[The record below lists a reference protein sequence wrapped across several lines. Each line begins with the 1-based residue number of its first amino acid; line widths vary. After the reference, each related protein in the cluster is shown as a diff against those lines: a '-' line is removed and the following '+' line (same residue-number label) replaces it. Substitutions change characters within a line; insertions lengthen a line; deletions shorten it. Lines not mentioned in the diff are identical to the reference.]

1 MMVAHMREIAE
12 AYERMLR
19 ESVTCKTPC
28 IPMFSS
34 VTGHTVSGD
43 LRLDSAYWRMN
54 MESPVL
60 FRSALE
66 NLVGNTAVDQIF
78 IEIGPQAALAGP
90 IRQILGSL
98 ERPKD
103 IYLSALQRNHN
114 STVSMLELVGT
125 LHCCGIPVNFDAESL
140 VPRGNLLTN
149 LPLYQWTHDK
159 EHWSESRVAKQWRFS
174 RHPHHELLGS
184 RTMESNDLQPEWRNV
199 LHMRDV
205 PWLQDHRVQ
214 DQVVFPF
221 AGYIAMAAEALRR
234 ITDTPDYIIHHV
246 TVLRPL
252 LLNGVLP
259 VELMTSFRPARLTAI
274 SKSTRWEFNIVAL
287 EGHTWSEICHGEIEP
302 GKADVSMNCGVE
314 RHVRN
319 VSNHYFALKKLGLQ
333 YGSACQLL
341 HDVTVAPMKMAAS
354 ASILSPPVSESTYA
368 VHPTIIDS
376 CLQLTGIAACEGIFR
391 HTHGLHLPV
400 TLENLYLSGSA
411 KIEALITAQAVGITR
426 NPGEYASQTWAL
438 CQGKILLHCQKVVFR
453 SLPGQALSD
462 NSDTVAGAKLLW
474 RPDVDLL
481 NLSATSSGEFIR
493 LLGHSNPIL
502 RILHVHPDGSCDV
515 APEDVLRNLVT
526 KAGHAQYAA
535 YNYASASHDTIKSA
549 RLDLKEYE
557 GIHCHQLESRLSPVA
572 SDREN
577 EAFDFIVVA
586 WEYLRAH
593 TSELRRLLHPH
604 GWLLVFDCRHDAH
617 LIDEVIGSAGFC
629 PARSLASEDDTLP
642 KGGLNKSIMVTRPAP
657 RPSLPRRLTLLV
669 PAGEPSVF
677 VLSVRHHLENQ
688 AVSIDVRTLHQEI
701 NDTQDVLSLLDA
713 ETPFLDNI
721 TACDF
726 VAFQKLMQRTAPNAV
741 LWIMRSSQI
750 SSPDPRYSLSLG
762 LIRTVRQELGLS
774 IATMELDSL
783 GAASLHAMDH
793 VLSKLHG
800 RKVDDTTDPDYEYV
814 LEAGVV
820 KVGRYHPVSAQK
832 EVEAFAEHTR
842 ESKLVA
848 GQVGLLESL
857 KWLHYDTEVL
867 LGSTQVMVRVKAVGI
882 NFKVCRTPLSTFF
895 LSRALSDVR
904 IRTSLYPWEFSIL
917 SLWVSKARV
926 PSKKSVARLPIFKK
940 GIASSSLNV
949 APSPHASRS
958 LQARVSKSL
967 LT

>member
-1 MMVAHMREIAE
+1 MQEIAE
-12 AYERMLR
+12 AYEQKLR
-19 ESVTCKTPC
+19 GSITGKPPC

-34 VTGHTVSGD
+34 VTGDVVSGE
-43 LRLDSAYWRMN
+43 LGLDSGYWRMN

-60 FRSALE
+60 FRTATE
-66 NLVGNTAVDQIF
+66 NLIGNTDIDQIF

-90 IRQILGSL
+90 IRQTLGSL

-103 IYLSALQRNHN
+103 KYLSTLQRNRN
-114 STVSMLELVGT
+114 STASILELVGT
-125 LHCCGIPVNFDAESL
+125 LHCFGIPVNFDAASL
-140 VPRGNLLTN
+140 VPRGKLLTN

-159 EHWSESRVAKQWRFS
+159 EYWSESRVAKQWRFS

-199 LHMRDV
+199 LHVRDV

-234 ITDTPDYIIHHV
+234 ITDTSDYIIRHV

-252 LLNGVLP
+252 LLDEVLP
-259 VELMTSFRPARLTAI
+259 VELMTSLRPVRLTAT
-274 SKSTRWEFNIVAL
+274 SKSTRWGFNIVAL
-287 EGHTWSEICHGEIEP
+287 EGQTWSEICHGEIEP
-302 GKADVSMNCGVE
+302 GKPSVSMKCGIE

-319 VSNHYFALKKLGLQ
+319 VTNHYFGFKKLGLQ

-354 ASILSPPVSESTYA
+354 ASILNPPVSESTYA
-368 VHPTIIDS
+368 VHPTVIDS
-376 CLQLTGIAACEGIFR
+376 CLQLTGIATCEGTFR
-391 HTHGLHLPV
+391 HAHGLQLPV
-400 TLENLYLSGSA
+400 TLEDLYLSGTA
-411 KIEALITAQAVGITR
+411 KGEASITAQAIGITK
-426 NPGEYASQTWAL
+426 NPGGYASQTWAF
-438 CQGKILLHCQKVVFR
+438 CHDKVLLHCQRVVFR
-453 SLPGQALSD
+453 SLPGQTMSD

-474 RPDVDLL
+474 RPDVDHI
-481 NLSATSSGEFIR
+481 NLSTTSPGEFIR

-502 RILHVHPDGSCDV
+502 RILHVHPDSCSDI
-515 APEDVLRNLVT
+515 APADVLQNLVT

-535 YNYASASHDTIKSA
+535 YNYASASHDAIESA
-549 RLDLKEYE
+549 QLDLKEYK
-557 GIHCHQLESRLSPVA
+557 GIRCEQLESRLAPVA
-572 SDREN
+572 RDRDN

-586 WEYLRAH
+586 WEYLHTH

-604 GWLLVFDCRHDAH
+604 GWLLVFDCRRETHM
-617 LIDEVIGSAGFC
+617 IDEVIGSAGFC

-642 KGGLNKSIMVTRPAP
+642 KGGLNKSIIVTRPAP
-657 RPSLPRRLTLLV
+657 GSSLPKRLTLLV
-669 PAGEPSVF
+669 PAGDPSVF
-677 VLSVRHHLENQ
+677 VLSVRCHLENQ

-701 NDTQDVLSLLDA
+701 DDTQDIISLLDA

-726 VAFQKLMQRTAPNAV
+726 VAFQKLMQRIAPNAI
-741 LWIMRSSQI
+741 LWITRSAQI

-762 LIRTVRQELGLS
+762 LLRTVRQELGLS
-774 IATMELDSL
+774 IATMEIDSL
-783 GAASLHAMDH
+783 EDASLHAMDH

-800 RKVDDTTDPDYEYV
+800 RKVDDMTDPDHEYV

-820 KVGRYHPVSAQK
+820 KVGRYHPVSVQK

-857 KWLHYDTEVL
+857 EWLHCDTEAL
-867 LGSTQVMVRVKAVGI
+867 LGSTQVAVRVKAVGI
-882 NFKVCRTPLSTFF
+882 NFKVCHTSLSPLSV
-895 LSRALSDVR
+895 LSTA
-904 IRTSLYPWEFSIL
+904 
-917 SLWVSKARV
+917 
-926 PSKKSVARLPIFKK
+926 
-940 GIASSSLNV
+940 
-949 APSPHASRS
+949 
-958 LQARVSKSL
+958 
-967 LT
+967 